1 MIHVERKHQPP
12 PKVLIEPEGRG
23 AREKSRAIEFYA
35 NPANQEKSFTFQAY
49 SDPEV
54 KHALNQLFHFKCA
67 YCESYFGATQPVD
80 VEHYR
85 PKGAVLINGQPKGR
99 GYYWLA
105 ADWDNLLPSCID
117 CNRPR
122 TQEIFGQDAQ
132 VQGKATEFP
141 IANETKRALT
151 PDQEKHEKR
160 LLLNPCLD
168 HPEKH
173 LVFEVV
179 AGDEVVVRPALQKN
193 GKESRMG
200 LESIRVYALQR
211 LGLVWARRDR
221 MLTIKAHL
229 VTIDQLVAWL
239 NEEPENERVDRL
251 LQQEMQE
258 LSRFLEDE
266 QPYAGMARQFVDRY
280 FQPG

>member
-1 MIHVERKHQPP
+1 MIHVERRQKPP
-12 PKVLIEPEGRG
+12 PKVLAEPDGRG
-23 AREKSRAIEFYA
+23 ARERSRAIKFYA
-35 NPANQEKSFTFQAY
+35 DPANQEKSFTFQAY

-54 KHALNQLFHFKCA
+54 KQALNQLFHYKCA

-85 PKGAVLINGQPKGR
+85 PKGAVWVKGKPKGR

-122 TQEIFGQDAQ
+122 TQEIYGQDAQ

-141 IANETKRALT
+141 IISETKRALA
-151 PDQEKHEKR
+151 PDQEKHERR

-179 AGDEVVVRPALQKN
+179 EGDEIVVRPALQPN

-200 LESIRVYALQR
+200 IESIRVYALQR

-229 VTIDQLVAWL
+229 VTIDQLVEWMD
-239 NEEPENERVDRL
+239 EEPENARVERL
-251 LQQEMQE
+251 LQQEMKE
-258 LSRFLEDE
+258 LSRLLEDD
-266 QPYAGMARQFVDRY
+266 QPYTGMARQYVNRH
-280 FQPG
+280 FQRG